1 MAFRPYTPK
10 PVTDIFTSDT
20 DINRREC
27 RRVVPMRVL
36 ALGLGRTGTASL
48 RTALKTL
55 GYDDCYHMMSA
66 SVENPPD
73 CLMWSDALAAKY
85 DGKGQ
90 FGREQWD
97 QLTGHCQAISDW
109 PAVAFAKELIQAYPE
124 AKVIVTTRDVDSWHA
139 STMKTVHWRATEPEL
154 KLVSK
159 FDWGAGLYQ
168 PMLSSELSRGWSIL
182 VDIANLWA
190 EFWTEFWEG
199 DFEKNGKRRFKEYY
213 QEIRD
218 LVPKEN
224 LLEYKMGEGW
234 QPLCD
239 FLEVP
244 VPEKLKFP
252 RTNDTDGFVDRCR
265 RRNRMQMMNV
275 LFRATVVGGSMA
287 AIFFTASITIR
298 KLFGKWR

>member
-1 MAFRPYTPK
+1 MAFQPYTQK
-10 PVTDIFTSDT
+10 PITDVFTPGDT

-27 RRVVPMRVL
+27 RRTVPMRVL

-48 RTALKTL
+48 RTALVEL
-55 GYDDCYHMMSA
+55 GFADCYHMMSA

-85 DGKGQ
+85 DGKGT

-97 QLTGHCQAISDW
+97 QLFGHCQAICDW
-109 PAVAFAKELIQAYPE
+109 PCVAFAKELIEAYPE
-124 AKVIVTTRDVDSWHA
+124 AKVLVTTRDVDSWHA

-154 KLVSK
+154 KLVAK
-159 FDWGAGLYQ
+159 FDWAAGMYQ
-168 PMLSSELSRGWSIL
+168 PMLSK
-182 VDIANLWA
+182 
-190 EFWTEFWEG
+190 FWTCFWEG

-213 QEIRD
+213 DEIRS

-234 QPLCD
+234 KPLCD

-244 VPEKLKFP
+244 VPEGKKFP

-265 RRNRMQMMNV
+265 KRNRMQMLNV
-275 LFRATVVGGSMA
+275 LFRATVVGGSFA
-287 AIFFTASITIR
+287 AIVFSATMTFRRFWGSRGTS
-298 KLFGKWR
+298 L